1 VLRVV
6 NQDSAK
12 SHKNEASKSGQEASE
27 RTNNHKKIKG
37 INVYQH
43 VWISMFVTKADIKG
57 FIMERERIWEEILLL
72 IENRISKQ
80 VYDTWFSQSKLL
92 SIDGNKLQIEAPSKF
107 HRDWIK
113 EHHWATLCDVI
124 KEVTKR
130 DDIEIDFFVQP
141 QQQKKTSRIAK
152 DEKKDVREE
161 KISLFEKKYTFN
173 TFVVGPSNQFAHAAA
188 KAVADA
194 PGKAYNPLFIYS
206 GVGLGKTH
214 LVNAIGHYIQGKSPR
229 MKVAYL
235 SSEQF
240 TNELINRMSHQRM
253 EEFRQKY
260 RHMDILLI
268 DDIQFIAGKERTQE
282 EFFHT
287 FNTLYEA
294 QKQIV
299 LTSDRQPKEIPD
311 IEERLRSRFESG
323 LISDIQ
329 APDLETRIAILKK
342 KAEFWGIRLPD
353 DVAETL
359 ASIMKS
365 NIRELE
371 GGLVKLGAVSS
382 LTNTEITQ
390 EMARNELKYLI
401 DNREKII
408 TKELVQ
414 KLVADAFGVKTTDL
428 KSKRRTKAVV
438 LPRQVA
444 MYLCR
449 NFAGASLPEI
459 GAFFGGKDH
468 STVIHSCKVIEEKKE
483 KDPELR
489 AKIDLLIKQLKP

>member
-1 VLRVV
+1 M
-6 NQDSAK
+6 D
-12 SHKNEASKSGQEASE
+12 
-27 RTNNHKKIKG
+27 KIK
-37 INVYQH
+37 V
-43 VWISMFVTKADIKG
+43 
-57 FIMERERIWEEILLL
+57 WEEILLL
-72 IENRISKQ
+72 IENRMSKQ
-80 VYDTWFSQSKLL
+80 GYDTWFSQSKLH
-92 SIDGNKLQIEAPSKF
+92 SFEGNSLQIEVPSKF
-107 HRDWIK
+107 HRDMIK
-113 EHHWATLCDVI
+113 DRYWDVLSEVI

-130 DDIEIDFFVQP
+130 TDMEINFFVQP
-141 QQQKKTSRIAK
+141 QQTIKTVRQVKEEKKEGK
-152 DEKKDVREE
+152 DEKVGQ
-161 KISLFEKKYTFN
+161 LEKKYFFT
-173 TFVVGPSNQFAHAAA
+173 TFVIGPSNQFAHAAA

-194 PGKAYNPLFIYS
+194 PGRAYNPLFIYS

-214 LVNAIGHYIQGKSPR
+214 LLHAIGHHVQSKSPR

-240 TNELINRMSHQRM
+240 TNELINKMSHQRM

-260 RHMDILLI
+260 RNMDMLLI

-342 KAEFWGIRLPD
+342 KAEFWSIRLPD
-353 DVAETL
+353 DVAEFL
-359 ASIMKS
+359 ASMMKN

-390 EMARNELKYLI
+390 DLARNELKYLL
-401 DNREKII
+401 DNRDKVI
-408 TKELVQ
+408 TNELVQ
-414 KLVADAFGVKTTDL
+414 KFVAESFGAKIADL
-428 KSKRRTKAVV
+428 KSKRRTKTVV

-449 NFAGASLPEI
+449 SLAGTSLPEI
-459 GAFFGGKDH
+459 GNFFGGKDH
-468 STVIHSCKVIEEKKE
+468 STVIHAIKVIEEKKE
-483 KDPELR
+483 KDPALR
-489 AKIDLLIKQLKP
+489 ARIESLIRLIKS

>member
-1 VLRVV
+1 MDQNKV
-6 NQDSAK
+6 
-12 SHKNEASKSGQEASE
+12 
-27 RTNNHKKIKG
+27 
-37 INVYQH
+37 
-43 VWISMFVTKADIKG
+43 
-57 FIMERERIWEEILLL
+57 WEEILLL
-72 IENRISKQ
+72 IENRMSKQ
-80 VYDTWFSQSKLL
+80 GYDTWFGSSKLL
-92 SIDGNKLQIEAPSKF
+92 SFDGSRIVIEIQSKF

-113 EHHWATLCDVI
+113 EHYWDILTDVI
-124 KEVTKR
+124 REVAKR

-141 QQQKKTSRIAK
+141 QKKKPVQQAK
-152 DEKKDVREE
+152 EEKKEENREE
-161 KISLFEKKYTFN
+161 KTSTFEKKYTFN

-194 PGKAYNPLFIYS
+194 PGRAYNPLFIYS

-214 LVNAIGHYIQGKSPR
+214 LVNAIGHHIQSKSPR
-229 MKVAYL
+229 LKVAYL

-260 RHMDILLI
+260 RNMDVLLI

-287 FNTLYEA
+287 FNALYEA

-329 APDLETRIAILKK
+329 APDLETRIAILNK
-342 KAEFWGIRLPD
+342 KAEFWGIRLPA
-353 DVAETL
+353 DVGEFL
-359 ASIMKS
+359 ASMLKN

-390 EMARNELKYLI
+390 EMAKNELKYLL
-401 DNREKII
+401 DSRDKII
-408 TKELVQ
+408 TNELVQ
-414 KLVADAFGVKTTDL
+414 KVVAEAFGVKISDL

-449 NFAGASLPEI
+449 TMAGSSLPET

-468 STVIHSCKVIEEKKE
+468 STVIHACKVIEEKKE
-483 KDPELR
+483 KDPELK
-489 AKIDLLIKQLKP
+489 AKIEALIKQLKY

>member
-1 VLRVV
+1 MGL
-6 NQDSAK
+6 
-12 SHKNEASKSGQEASE
+12 
-27 RTNNHKKIKG
+27 
-37 INVYQH
+37 
-43 VWISMFVTKADIKG
+43 
-57 FIMERERIWEEILLL
+57 ERIWEEILLL
-72 IENRISKQ
+72 IENRISRQ
-80 VYDTWFSQSKLL
+80 GYDTWFSQSRLV
-92 SIDGNKLQIEAPSKF
+92 SMVGNKLVIEVPSKF

-113 EHHWATLCDVI
+113 EHHGITLTEVI
-124 KEVTKR
+124 KEVAKR
-130 DDIEIDFFVQP
+130 DDVEIEFFVPP
-141 QQQKKTSRIAK
+141 QQAARIVRPPK
-152 DEKKDVREE
+152 EEKKDVREI
-161 KISLFEKKYTFN
+161 KNGLFEKKYTFQ

-188 KAVADA
+188 KAVADS
-194 PGKAYNPLFIYS
+194 PGRAYNPLFIYS

-214 LVNAIGHYIQGKSPR
+214 LVNAIGHHVQSKSPR
-229 MKVAYL
+229 IRVAYL

-260 RHMDILLI
+260 RNMDILLI

-311 IEERLRSRFESG
+311 IEERLRSRFECG

-329 APDLETRIAILKK
+329 APDFETRIAILKK

-353 DVAETL
+353 DVAEFL
-359 ASIMKS
+359 ASIMKG

-390 EMARNELKYLI
+390 ELAKNELKYLI
-401 DNREKII
+401 DNREKVI
-408 TKELVQ
+408 TKDMVQ
-414 KLVADAFGVKTTDL
+414 KVVAEAFGIKATDL
-428 KSKRRTKAVV
+428 KSKRRTKTIV

-444 MYLCR
+444 MHLCR
-449 NFAGASLPEI
+449 LFAGSSLPEI

-468 STVIHSCKVIEEKKE
+468 STVIHACKVIEEKKE
-483 KDPELR
+483 KDPELK
-489 AKIDLLIKQLKP
+489 ATIELLIKQLKH

>member
-1 VLRVV
+1 M
-6 NQDSAK
+6 D
-12 SHKNEASKSGQEASE
+12 QE
-27 RTNNHKKIKG
+27 K
-37 INVYQH
+37 V
-43 VWISMFVTKADIKG
+43 
-57 FIMERERIWEEILLL
+57 WEEILLL
-72 IENRISKQ
+72 IENRMSKQ
-80 VYDTWFSQSKLL
+80 GYDTWFSQSKLL
-92 SIDGNKLQIEAPSKF
+92 SIEGNRLLIEVPSKF

-113 EHHWATLCDVI
+113 EHHWSTVTEVI
-124 KEVTKR
+124 REVTKR
-130 DDIEIDFFVQP
+130 DDMDIEFFVQP
-141 QQQKKTSRIAK
+141 KVAKKTTRHAK
-152 DEKKDVREE
+152 EEKKEGREE
-161 KISLFEKKYTFN
+161 KIGLFEKKYTFN

-194 PGKAYNPLFIYS
+194 PGRAYNPLFIYS

-214 LVNAIGHYIQGKSPR
+214 LINAIGHHIQGKSPR
-229 MKVAYL
+229 TKVAYL

-260 RHMDILLI
+260 RNMDVLLI

-287 FNTLYEA
+287 FNALYEA

-329 APDLETRIAILKK
+329 APDLETRIAILRK
-342 KAEFWGIRLPD
+342 KADFWSIRLPD
-353 DVAETL
+353 DVAHFL
-359 ASIMKS
+359 ASMMKN

-390 EMARNELKYLI
+390 ELAKNELKYLL
-401 DNREKII
+401 DSREKTI
-408 TKELVQ
+408 TNDLIQ
-414 KLVADAFGVKTTDL
+414 KIVAESFGVKISDL

-449 NFAGASLPEI
+449 TLANSSLPEI
-459 GAFFGGKDH
+459 GNFFGNRDH
-468 STVIHSCKVIEEKKE
+468 STVIHACKVTEEKKE
-483 KDPELR
+483 KDPDLK
-489 AKIDLLIKQLKP
+489 AKIDMLIRQIKH

>member
-1 VLRVV
+1 VDKYVCNQGGFNGVFMDQERV
-6 NQDSAK
+6 
-12 SHKNEASKSGQEASE
+12 
-27 RTNNHKKIKG
+27 
-37 INVYQH
+37 
-43 VWISMFVTKADIKG
+43 
-57 FIMERERIWEEILLL
+57 WEEILLL
-72 IENRISKQ
+72 IENRMSKQ
-80 VYDTWFSQSKLL
+80 GYDTWFSQSKLL
-92 SIDGNKLQIEAPSKF
+92 SIDGNRLVIEVPSKF

-113 EHHWATLCDVI
+113 EHHWNTLFDVI

-130 DDIEIDFFVQP
+130 SDIEIDFFVQP
-141 QQQKKTSRIAK
+141 QQPKKTQRQVK
-152 DEKKDVREE
+152 EEKKEGREE
-161 KISLFEKKYTFN
+161 KIGLFERKYTFN
-173 TFVVGPSNQFAHAAA
+173 NFVVGPSNQFAHAAA

-194 PGKAYNPLFIYS
+194 PGRAYNPLFIYS

-214 LVNAIGHYIQGKSPR
+214 LVNAIGHHIQSRSPR
-229 MKVAYL
+229 TKVAYL

-240 TNELINRMSHQRM
+240 TNELINKMSHQRM

-260 RHMDILLI
+260 RNMDILLI

-353 DVAETL
+353 DVAEFL
-359 ASIMKS
+359 ASMMKN

-390 EMARNELKYLI
+390 ELAQNELKYLL
-401 DNREKII
+401 DSREKVI
-408 TKELVQ
+408 TNELVQ
-414 KLVADAFGVKTTDL
+414 KIVAEVFGVKISDL

-449 NFAGASLPEI
+449 NQAGSSLPEI
-459 GAFFGGKDH
+459 GTFFGGKDH
-468 STVIHSCKVIEEKKE
+468 STVIHACKVIEEKKE

-489 AKIDLLIKQLKP
+489 ARIEMLIKQLKH

>member
-1 VLRVV
+1 MD
-6 NQDSAK
+6 Q
-12 SHKNEASKSGQEASE
+12 
-27 RTNNHKKIKG
+27 
-37 INVYQH
+37 
-43 VWISMFVTKADIKG
+43 
-57 FIMERERIWEEILLL
+57 ERIWEEILLL
-72 IENRISKQ
+72 IENRMSKQ
-80 VYDTWFSQSKLL
+80 GYDTWFSQSKLHSL
-92 SIDGNKLQIEAPSKF
+92 DGTRLLIEVPSKF
-107 HRDWIK
+107 HRDMIK
-113 EHHWATLCDVI
+113 DRYWESLNDVI
-124 KEVTKR
+124 REVTKR
-130 DDIEIDFFVQP
+130 QDMEIDFYVQP
-141 QQQKKTSRIAK
+141 QQAKKIVRQVK
-152 DEKKDVREE
+152 EEKKESKQE
-161 KISLFEKKYTFN
+161 NNIGLFEKKYTFS

-194 PGKAYNPLFIYS
+194 PGRAYNPLFIYS

-214 LVNAIGHYIQGKSPR
+214 LINAIGHHVQSKSPKT
-229 MKVAYL
+229 KVAYL

-240 TNELINRMSHQRM
+240 TNELINRISHQRM

-260 RHMDILLI
+260 RNMDLLLI

-287 FNTLYEA
+287 FNTLYES

-299 LTSDRQPKEIPD
+299 LTSDRQPKDIPD

-323 LISDIQ
+323 LIADIQ
-329 APDLETRIAILKK
+329 PPDLETRIAILRK
-342 KAEFWGIRLPD
+342 KADFWGIRLPD
-353 DVAETL
+353 DVAEFL
-359 ASIMKS
+359 ATMMKS

-390 EMARNELKYLI
+390 DLAKNELKHLL
-401 DNREKII
+401 DSRERII
-408 TKELVQ
+408 TNEHVQ
-414 KLVADAFGVKTTDL
+414 KIVAETFGVKISDL

-449 NFAGASLPEI
+449 TLVGSSLPETGI
-459 GAFFGGKDH
+459 FFGGKDH
-468 STVIHSCKVIEEKKE
+468 STVIHAIKVIEEKKE

-489 AKIDLLIKQLKP
+489 AKIEMLIKQLRH

>member
-1 VLRVV
+1 MDQERV
-6 NQDSAK
+6 
-12 SHKNEASKSGQEASE
+12 
-27 RTNNHKKIKG
+27 
-37 INVYQH
+37 
-43 VWISMFVTKADIKG
+43 
-57 FIMERERIWEEILLL
+57 WEEILLL
-72 IENRISKQ
+72 IENRMSKQ
-80 VYDTWFSQSKLL
+80 GYDTWFSQTKLL
-92 SIDGNKLQIEAPSKF
+92 SIDGNRLLIEVPSKF

-113 EHHWATLCDVI
+113 EHHWSNFCEVI
-124 KEVTKR
+124 REVTKR
-130 DDIEIDFFVQP
+130 EDMEIEFFVQP
-141 QQQKKTSRIAK
+141 QQVKKAVRQSKEENKNKIT
-152 DEKKDVREE
+152 EGREE
-161 KISLFEKKYTFN
+161 KISLFEKKYTFS

-194 PGKAYNPLFIYS
+194 PGRAYNPLFIYS

-214 LVNAIGHYIQGKSPR
+214 LVNAIGHHIQGKSPR
-229 MKVAYL
+229 TKVAYL

-260 RHMDILLI
+260 RNMDVLII

-287 FNTLYEA
+287 FNALYEA
-294 QKQIV
+294 QKQLV

-329 APDLETRIAILKK
+329 PPDLETRIAILKK
-342 KAEFWGIRLPD
+342 KADFWAIRLPD
-353 DVAETL
+353 DVAEFL
-359 ASIMKS
+359 ASMMKN

-390 EMARNELKYLI
+390 ELAKNELKYLI

-408 TKELVQ
+408 TNDLVQ
-414 KLVADAFGVKTTDL
+414 KVASESFGVKISDL

-449 NFAGASLPEI
+449 TLANSSLPEI
-459 GAFFGGKDH
+459 GHFFGGKDH
-468 STVIHSCKVIEEKKE
+468 STVIHACKVIEEKKE
-483 KDPELR
+483 NDSELR
-489 AKIDLLIKQLKP
+489 SRIEMLIRQIRY

>member
-1 VLRVV
+1 MDQSRV
-6 NQDSAK
+6 
-12 SHKNEASKSGQEASE
+12 
-27 RTNNHKKIKG
+27 
-37 INVYQH
+37 
-43 VWISMFVTKADIKG
+43 
-57 FIMERERIWEEILLL
+57 WEEILLL

-80 VYDTWFSQSKLL
+80 GYETWFGQSRLV
-92 SIDGNKLQIEAPSKF
+92 SFDGRRMMIEVPSKF

-113 EHHWATLCDVI
+113 EHYWDALKDI
-124 KEVTKR
+124 IAEVTKKP
-130 DDIEIDFFVQP
+130 DIEIDFFVEP
-141 QQQKKTSRIAK
+141 QRPAAQKPAKEEKKEAREDKTSA
-152 DEKKDVREE
+152 
-161 KISLFEKKYTFN
+161 LEKKYTFAN
-173 TFVVGPSNQFAHAAA
+173 FVVGPSNQFAHAAA
-188 KAVADA
+188 RAVADA
-194 PGKAYNPLFIYS
+194 PGRAYNPLFIYS

-214 LVNAIGHYIQGKSPR
+214 LLHAIGHHVQGRVPRTRVVYI
-229 MKVAYL
+229 

-260 RHMDILLI
+260 RNMEVLLI

-287 FNTLYEA
+287 FNTLYEN

-299 LTSDRQPKEIPD
+299 LSSDRQPKEIPD

-329 APDLETRIAILKK
+329 PPDLETRIAILKK

-353 DVAETL
+353 DVAQFL
-359 ASIMKS
+359 ATMVKG

-382 LTNTEITQ
+382 LTNTEITVDL
-390 EMARNELKYLI
+390 AKNELKYLI
-401 DNREKII
+401 DARDKVI
-408 TKELVQ
+408 TNELVQ
-414 KLVADAFGVKTTDL
+414 KVVAESFGVKISDL
-428 KSKRRTKAVV
+428 KSRRRTRAVV

-449 NFAGASLPEI
+449 TVAGSSLPET
-459 GAFFGGKDH
+459 GSFFGGKDH
-468 STVIHSCKVIEEKKE
+468 STVIHACKVIEEKKE
-483 KDPELR
+483 KDLELKAR
-489 AKIDLLIKQLKP
+489 IEALIRQLRS

>member
-1 VLRVV
+1 MDQERV
-6 NQDSAK
+6 
-12 SHKNEASKSGQEASE
+12 
-27 RTNNHKKIKG
+27 
-37 INVYQH
+37 
-43 VWISMFVTKADIKG
+43 
-57 FIMERERIWEEILLL
+57 WEEILLL
-72 IENRISKQ
+72 IENRMSKQ
-80 VYDTWFSQSKLL
+80 GYDTWFSQSKLL
-92 SIDGNKLQIEAPSKF
+92 SIDGNRLLIEVPSKF

-113 EHHWATLCDVI
+113 EHHWNTLTEVI
-124 KEVTKR
+124 REVTKR
-130 DDIEIDFFVQP
+130 DDMEIDFFVQP
-141 QQQKKTSRIAK
+141 KVAKKAARQTK
-152 DEKKDVREE
+152 EEKKEGREE
-161 KISLFEKKYTFN
+161 KLGLFEKKYTFN

-194 PGKAYNPLFIYS
+194 PGRAYNPLFIYS

-214 LVNAIGHYIQGKSPR
+214 LINAIGHHIQSKSPR

-260 RHMDILLI
+260 RNMDILLI

-287 FNTLYEA
+287 FNALYEA

-329 APDLETRIAILKK
+329 PPDLETRIAILRK
-342 KAEFWGIRLPD
+342 KADFWSIRLPD
-353 DVAETL
+353 EVAHFL
-359 ASIMKS
+359 ASMMKS

-390 EMARNELKYLI
+390 ELAKNELKYLL
-401 DNREKII
+401 DSREKTI
-408 TKELVQ
+408 TNELVQ
-414 KLVADAFGVKTTDL
+414 KIVAESFGVKISDL

-449 NFAGASLPEI
+449 NFANASLPEI
-459 GAFFGGKDH
+459 GNFFGGRDH
-468 STVIHSCKVIEEKKE
+468 STVIHACKVIEEKKE
-483 KDPELR
+483 KDLDLKAKMEMLIRQLR
-489 AKIDLLIKQLKP
+489 R

>member
-1 VLRVV
+1 M
-6 NQDSAK
+6 D
-12 SHKNEASKSGQEASE
+12 QE
-27 RTNNHKKIKG
+27 K
-37 INVYQH
+37 V
-43 VWISMFVTKADIKG
+43 
-57 FIMERERIWEEILLL
+57 WEEILLL
-72 IENRISKQ
+72 IENRMSKQ
-80 VYDTWFSQSKLL
+80 GYDTWFSQSKLL
-92 SIDGNKLQIEAPSKF
+92 SIEGNRLLIEVPSKF

-113 EHHWATLCDVI
+113 EHHWSTVTEVI
-124 KEVTKR
+124 REVTKR
-130 DDIEIDFFVQP
+130 DDMDIEFFVQP
-141 QQQKKTSRIAK
+141 KVAKKTTRHAK
-152 DEKKDVREE
+152 EEKKEGREE
-161 KISLFEKKYTFN
+161 KIGLFEKKYTFN

-194 PGKAYNPLFIYS
+194 PGRAYNPLFIYS

-214 LVNAIGHYIQGKSPR
+214 LINAIGHHIQGKSPR
-229 MKVAYL
+229 TKVAYL

-260 RHMDILLI
+260 RNMDVLLI

-287 FNTLYEA
+287 FNALYEA

-329 APDLETRIAILKK
+329 APDLETRIAILRK
-342 KAEFWGIRLPD
+342 KADFWSIRLPD
-353 DVAETL
+353 DVAHFL
-359 ASIMKS
+359 ASMMKS

-390 EMARNELKYLI
+390 ELAKNELKYLL
-401 DNREKII
+401 DSREKTI
-408 TKELVQ
+408 TNDLIQ
-414 KLVADAFGVKTTDL
+414 KVVAESFGVKISDL

-449 NFAGASLPEI
+449 TLANSSLPEI
-459 GAFFGGKDH
+459 GNFFGGRDH
-468 STVIHSCKVIEEKKE
+468 STVIHACKVTEEKKE
-483 KDPELR
+483 KDPDLK
-489 AKIDLLIKQLKP
+489 AKIEMLIRQIKH

>member
-1 VLRVV
+1 
-6 NQDSAK
+6 
-12 SHKNEASKSGQEASE
+12 
-27 RTNNHKKIKG
+27 
-37 INVYQH
+37 
-43 VWISMFVTKADIKG
+43 MFVTVAG
-57 FIMERERIWEEILLL
+57 FRGVFGVSMDQERIWEEILLL
-72 IENRISKQ
+72 IENRMSKQ
-80 VYDTWFSQSKLL
+80 GYDTWFSSSKLL
-92 SIDGNKLQIEAPSKF
+92 SIDGNKLLIEVPSKF

-113 EHHWATLCDVI
+113 EHHWATLSDVI
-124 KEVTKR
+124 REVTKKP
-130 DDIEIDFFVQP
+130 DMEIDFFVPP
-141 QQQKKTSRIAK
+141 QQLKKAVRQTK
-152 DEKKDVREE
+152 EEKKEGREE
-161 KISLFEKKYTFN
+161 KIGLFEKKYTFN
-173 TFVVGPSNQFAHAAA
+173 AFVVGPSNQFAHAAA

-194 PGKAYNPLFIYS
+194 PGRAYNPLFIYS

-214 LVNAIGHYIQGKSPR
+214 LVTAIGHHIQSRSPR
-229 MKVAYL
+229 TKVAYL

-260 RHMDILLI
+260 RNMDILLI

-287 FNTLYEA
+287 FNALYEA

-342 KAEFWGIRLPD
+342 KSDFWGIRLPD
-353 DVAETL
+353 DVAEFL
-359 ASIMKS
+359 ASLMKN

-382 LTNTEITQ
+382 LTNQEITQ
-390 EMARNELKYLI
+390 ELAKNELKYLL

-408 TKELVQ
+408 TNELIQ
-414 KLVADAFGVKTTDL
+414 KIVAESFSVKISDL

-444 MYLCR
+444 MFLCR
-449 NFAGASLPEI
+449 NLANSSFPEI
-459 GAFFGGKDH
+459 GNFFGGKDH
-468 STVIHSCKVIEEKKE
+468 STVIHAVKVIEEKKE

-489 AKIDLLIKQLKP
+489 ARIEMLIRQIKH

>member
-1 VLRVV
+1 M
-6 NQDSAK
+6 D
-12 SHKNEASKSGQEASE
+12 QE
-27 RTNNHKKIKG
+27 K
-37 INVYQH
+37 V
-43 VWISMFVTKADIKG
+43 
-57 FIMERERIWEEILLL
+57 WEEILLL
-72 IENRISKQ
+72 IENRMTKQ
-80 VYDTWFSQSKLL
+80 VFDTWFSQSKLH
-92 SIDGNKLQIEAPSKF
+92 SIDGSKLLIEVPSKF

-113 EHHWATLCDVI
+113 EHHWSTISDVI
-124 KEVTKR
+124 REVTKR
-130 DDIEIDFFVQP
+130 DDCEIEFYVQP
-141 QQQKKTSRIAK
+141 QLLKKVARHTK
-152 DEKKDVREE
+152 EE
-161 KISLFEKKYTFN
+161 KSDGRVDKPSLFEKKYTFN
-173 TFVVGPSNQFAHAAA
+173 NFVVGPSNQFAHAAA

-194 PGKAYNPLFIYS
+194 PGRTYNPLFIYS

-214 LVNAIGHYIQGKSPR
+214 LVNAIGHQIQSKWPR

-240 TNELINRMSHQRM
+240 TNELINKMSHQRM

-260 RHMDILLI
+260 RNMDVLII

-329 APDLETRIAILKK
+329 LPDLETRIAILKK
-342 KAEFWGIRLPD
+342 KADFWGIRLPD
-353 DVAETL
+353 DVAEFL
-359 ASIMKS
+359 ASMMKS

-390 EMARNELKYLI
+390 ELAKSELKHLL
-401 DNREKII
+401 DAREKIVTNDHI
-408 TKELVQ
+408 Q
-414 KLVADAFGVKTTDL
+414 KVVAESFGIKVADL
-428 KSKRRTKAVV
+428 KSKRRTKTVI
-438 LPRQVA
+438 LPRQLA

-449 NFAGASLPEI
+449 HLANSSLPEI
-459 GAFFGGKDH
+459 GRAFGGKDH
-468 STVIHSCKVIEEKKE
+468 STVIHACKVVEEKKE
-483 KDPELR
+483 KDPDVK
-489 AKIDLLIKQLKP
+489 AKIEMLIRQLKH

>member
-1 VLRVV
+1 
-6 NQDSAK
+6 
-12 SHKNEASKSGQEASE
+12 
-27 RTNNHKKIKG
+27 
-37 INVYQH
+37 
-43 VWISMFVTKADIKG
+43 MFVTNADFHGISGYDMDQEK
-57 FIMERERIWEEILLL
+57 IWEEILLL
-72 IENRISKQ
+72 IENRMSKQ
-80 VYDTWFSQSKLL
+80 GYETWFGQSKLL
-92 SIDGNKLQIEAPSKF
+92 SIEGSKLLIEVPSKF

-113 EHHWATLCDVI
+113 DKHWVTLSEVI
-124 KEVTKR
+124 REVTKR
-130 DDIEIDFFVQP
+130 DDVEIEFFVQP
-141 QQQKKTSRIAK
+141 QLTNKTVRQSKEERQ
-152 DEKKDVREE
+152 EGREE
-161 KISLFEKKYTFN
+161 KTGLFEKKYTFN

-194 PGKAYNPLFIYS
+194 PGRAYNPLFIYS

-214 LVNAIGHYIQGKSPR
+214 LVNAIGHHIQSKSPR
-229 MKVAYL
+229 TKVAYL

-253 EEFRQKY
+253 DEFRQKY
-260 RHMDILLI
+260 RNMDVLLL

-287 FNTLYEA
+287 FNALYEA

-342 KAEFWGIRLPD
+342 KSDFWGIRLPD
-353 DVAETL
+353 DVAEFL
-359 ASIMKS
+359 ASMMKN

-390 EMARNELKYLI
+390 ELAKNELKYLL
-401 DNREKII
+401 DSREKII
-408 TKELVQ
+408 TNELVQ
-414 KLVADAFGVKTTDL
+414 KIVAESFGVKVSDL

-449 NFAGASLPEI
+449 SLANSSLPEI
-459 GAFFGGKDH
+459 GNFFGGKDH
-468 STVIHSCKVIEEKKE
+468 STVIHACKVIDEKKE
-483 KDPELR
+483 NDPELR
-489 AKIDLLIKQLKP
+489 ARIEMLIRQIKH

>member
-1 VLRVV
+1 MDQIRV
-6 NQDSAK
+6 
-12 SHKNEASKSGQEASE
+12 
-27 RTNNHKKIKG
+27 
-37 INVYQH
+37 
-43 VWISMFVTKADIKG
+43 
-57 FIMERERIWEEILLL
+57 WEEILLL
-72 IENRISKQ
+72 IENRVSKQ
-80 VYDTWFSQSKLL
+80 GYDTWFGQSKLL
-92 SIDGNKLQIEAPSKF
+92 SFDSNRMVVEVPSKF

-113 EHHWATLCDVI
+113 EHYGETLSDII
-124 KEVTKR
+124 KEVTKKQE
-130 DDIEIDFFVQP
+130 IEIDFFVP
-141 QQQKKTSRIAK
+141 PQQKKTTHQAK
-152 DEKKDVREE
+152 EEKKEEREE
-161 KISLFEKKYTFN
+161 KSRHLERKYTFS
-173 TFVVGPSNQFAHAAA
+173 TFVIGPSNQFAHAAA
-188 KAVADA
+188 RAVADA
-194 PGKAYNPLFIYS
+194 PGRSYNPLFIYS

-214 LVNAIGHYIQGKSPR
+214 LLNAIGHHIQSKAPKTK
-229 MKVAYL
+229 MAYL

-240 TNELINRMSHQRM
+240 TNELINSMSHQRM

-260 RHMDILLI
+260 RHMDMLLI

-342 KAEFWGIRLPD
+342 KAEFWAIRLPD
-353 DVAETL
+353 DVAEFL
-359 ASIMKS
+359 ATIMKN

-390 EMARNELKYLI
+390 EMAKNELKYLI
-401 DNREKII
+401 DSRDKII
-408 TKELVQ
+408 TSDLVQ
-414 KLVADAFGVKTTDL
+414 KVVAESFGVKISDL
-428 KSKRRTKAVV
+428 KSKRRTKTVV

-449 NFAGASLPEI
+449 TLVGSSLPET
-459 GAFFGGKDH
+459 GQFFGGRDH
-468 STVIHSCKVIEEKKE
+468 STVIHSCRVIDEKKE

-489 AKIDLLIKQLKP
+489 AKIDMLIKQLTS

>member
-1 VLRVV
+1 MDQERV
-6 NQDSAK
+6 
-12 SHKNEASKSGQEASE
+12 
-27 RTNNHKKIKG
+27 
-37 INVYQH
+37 
-43 VWISMFVTKADIKG
+43 
-57 FIMERERIWEEILLL
+57 WEEILLL
-72 IENRISKQ
+72 IENRMSKQ
-80 VYDTWFSQSKLL
+80 GYDTWFSQSKLL
-92 SIDGNKLQIEAPSKF
+92 SIDGNRLLIEVPSKF

-113 EHHWATLCDVI
+113 EHHWGTLSDVI
-124 KEVTKR
+124 REVTKKE
-130 DDIEIDFFVQP
+130 DMEIEFFVQP
-141 QQQKKTSRIAK
+141 QQVKKSVRQSK
-152 DEKKDVREE
+152 EEKKDGHEE
-161 KISLFEKKYTFN
+161 KIGLFEKKYTFN

-194 PGKAYNPLFIYS
+194 PGRAYNPLFIYS

-214 LVNAIGHYIQGKSPR
+214 LINAIGHYIQGKSPR
-229 MKVAYL
+229 TKVAYL

-260 RHMDILLI
+260 RNMDVLII

-287 FNTLYEA
+287 FNALYEA

-329 APDLETRIAILKK
+329 PPDLETRIAILKK
-342 KAEFWGIRLPD
+342 KADFWGIRLPD
-353 DVAETL
+353 DVAEFL
-359 ASIMKS
+359 AAMMKS

-382 LTNTEITQ
+382 LTNSEITQ
-390 EMARNELKYLI
+390 ELAKNELKYLI
-401 DNREKII
+401 DNRDKII
-408 TKELVQ
+408 TNDLVQ
-414 KLVADAFGVKTTDL
+414 KFVAESFGVKISDL

-449 NFAGASLPEI
+449 TMANSSLPEI
-459 GAFFGGKDH
+459 GNFFGGKDH
-468 STVIHSCKVIEEKKE
+468 STVIHACKVIEEKKE
-483 KDPELR
+483 KDAELR
-489 AKIDLLIKQLKP
+489 SRIELLIKQIKR

>member
-1 VLRVV
+1 M
-6 NQDSAK
+6 D
-12 SHKNEASKSGQEASE
+12 QE
-27 RTNNHKKIKG
+27 K
-37 INVYQH
+37 
-43 VWISMFVTKADIKG
+43 
-57 FIMERERIWEEILLL
+57 IWEEILLL
-72 IENRISKQ
+72 IENRMSKQ
-80 VYDTWFSQSKLL
+80 GYDTWFSQSKLR
-92 SIDGNKLQIEAPSKF
+92 SVDGNRLLIEVPSKF

-113 EHHWATLCDVI
+113 EHHWATLSDVI
-124 KEVTKR
+124 REVTKR
-130 DDIEIDFFVQP
+130 EDVEIDFFVQP
-141 QQQKKTSRIAK
+141 QQAKKTTRQPK
-152 DEKKDVREE
+152 EEKKEGREE
-161 KISLFEKKYTFN
+161 KTGLFERKYTFS

-188 KAVADA
+188 KAAADA
-194 PGKAYNPLFIYS
+194 PGRAYNPLFIYS

-214 LVNAIGHYIQGKSPR
+214 LINAIGHHVQSRSPKT
-229 MKVAYL
+229 KVAYL

-260 RHMDILLI
+260 RNIDILLI

-287 FNTLYEA
+287 FNALYEA

-342 KAEFWGIRLPD
+342 KADFWGIRLPD
-353 DVAETL
+353 DVAEFL
-359 ASIMKS
+359 ASMMKN

-390 EMARNELKYLI
+390 ELAKNELKHLI

-408 TKELVQ
+408 SNELVQ
-414 KLVADAFGVKTTDL
+414 KIVAESYGIKISDL
-428 KSKRRTKAVV
+428 KSKRRTKTVV

-449 NFAGASLPEI
+449 NLANASLPEI
-459 GAFFGGKDH
+459 GNFFGGKDH
-468 STVIHSCKVIEEKKE
+468 STVIHAIKVIEEKKG
-483 KDPELR
+483 KDADLR
-489 AKIDLLIKQLKP
+489 ARIEMLIKQLKY

>member
-1 VLRVV
+1 
-6 NQDSAK
+6 
-12 SHKNEASKSGQEASE
+12 
-27 RTNNHKKIKG
+27 
-37 INVYQH
+37 
-43 VWISMFVTKADIKG
+43 MFVTGVVFRCIIGVLLGNRMDQEK
-57 FIMERERIWEEILLL
+57 IWEEILLL
-72 IENRISKQ
+72 IENRMSKQ
-80 VYDTWFSQSKLL
+80 GYDTWFSQSKLL
-92 SIDGNKLQIEAPSKF
+92 SVDGNRLLIEVPSKF

-113 EHHWATLCDVI
+113 EHHWGTLSDVI
-124 KEVTKR
+124 REVTKR
-130 DDIEIDFFVQP
+130 EDVEIDFFVQP
-141 QQQKKTSRIAK
+141 QPVKKTTRQPK
-152 DEKKDVREE
+152 EEKKEGREE
-161 KISLFEKKYTFN
+161 KAGLFERKYTFS

-188 KAVADA
+188 KAAADA
-194 PGKAYNPLFIYS
+194 PGRAYNPLFIYS

-214 LVNAIGHYIQGKSPR
+214 LINAIGHHVQSRSPKT
-229 MKVAYL
+229 KVAYL

-260 RHMDILLI
+260 RNIDILLI

-287 FNTLYEA
+287 FNALYEA

-342 KAEFWGIRLPD
+342 KADFWGIRLPD
-353 DVAETL
+353 DVAEFL
-359 ASIMKS
+359 ASMMKN

-390 EMARNELKYLI
+390 ELAKNELKHLI
-401 DNREKII
+401 DSREKII
-408 TKELVQ
+408 TNELVQ
-414 KLVADAFGVKTTDL
+414 KIVAESYGVKISDL
-428 KSKRRTKAVV
+428 KSKRRTKTIV

-449 NFAGASLPEI
+449 NLANSSLPEI
-459 GAFFGGKDH
+459 GNFFGGKDH
-468 STVIHSCKVIEEKKE
+468 STVIHAVKVIEEKKE
-483 KDPELR
+483 KDADLR
-489 AKIDLLIKQLKP
+489 ARIEMLIRQLKY

>member
-1 VLRVV
+1 MDQNRVW
-6 NQDSAK
+6 D
-12 SHKNEASKSGQEASE
+12 
-27 RTNNHKKIKG
+27 
-37 INVYQH
+37 
-43 VWISMFVTKADIKG
+43 
-57 FIMERERIWEEILLL
+57 EILLL
-72 IENRISKQ
+72 IENRMSKQ
-80 VYDTWFSQSKLL
+80 GYETWFSQSKLVSL
-92 SIDGNKLQIEAPSKF
+92 DSNKMMIEVPSKF

-113 EHHWATLCDVI
+113 EHHWGTLTDVI

-130 DDIEIDFFVQP
+130 EDMEIDFFVQP
-141 QQQKKTSRIAK
+141 QQQKKPVRQTK
-152 DEKKDVREE
+152 EEKKEGREE
-161 KISLFEKKYTFN
+161 KPSVLEKKYTFN
-173 TFVVGPSNQFAHAAA
+173 TFVVGPSNQFAHASAR
-188 KAVADA
+188 AVADA
-194 PGKAYNPLFIYS
+194 PGRAYNPLFIYS

-214 LVNAIGHYIQGKSPR
+214 LLHAIGHHVQGKSPR

-240 TNELINRMSHQRM
+240 TNELINKMSHQRM

-260 RHMDILLI
+260 RNMDVLLI

-299 LTSDRQPKEIPD
+299 LTSDRQPKDIPD

-323 LISDIQ
+323 LIADIQ

-353 DVAETL
+353 DVAEFL
-359 ASIMKS
+359 ATMMKN

-401 DNREKII
+401 DSKDKVI

-414 KLVADAFGVKTTDL
+414 KVVSESFGVKISDL
-428 KSKRRTKAVV
+428 KSKRRTRTVV
-438 LPRQVA
+438 LPRQAA

-449 NFAGASLPEI
+449 TLAGSSLPEI

-468 STVIHSCKVIEEKKE
+468 STVIHACKVIEEKKE

-489 AKIDLLIKQLKP
+489 AKIELLIKQLTS

>member
-1 VLRVV
+1 MEQERV
-6 NQDSAK
+6 
-12 SHKNEASKSGQEASE
+12 
-27 RTNNHKKIKG
+27 
-37 INVYQH
+37 
-43 VWISMFVTKADIKG
+43 
-57 FIMERERIWEEILLL
+57 WEETLLL

-92 SIDGNKLQIEAPSKF
+92 SIDGNKVLIEVPSKF

-113 EHHWATLCDVI
+113 EHHWGTFCDVI
-124 KEVTKR
+124 KEVMKQE
-130 DDIEIDFFVQP
+130 DVLIEFFVQP
-141 QQQKKTSRIAK
+141 QQMKKATHQAK
-152 DEKKDVREE
+152 EEKREGREE
-161 KISLFEKKYTFN
+161 KISLFEKKYTFS

-194 PGKAYNPLFIYS
+194 PGRAYNPLFIYS

-214 LVNAIGHYIQGKSPR
+214 LVTAIGHHIQGKTPR

-260 RHMDILLI
+260 RNMDILLI

-287 FNTLYEA
+287 FNALYEA

-329 APDLETRIAILKK
+329 PPDLETRIAILKK
-342 KAEFWGIRLPD
+342 KAEIWGIRLPD
-353 DVAETL
+353 DVAEFL
-359 ASIMKS
+359 ATVMKS

-390 EMARNELKYLI
+390 ELAKNELKYLI
-401 DNREKII
+401 DNRDRVI
-408 TKELVQ
+408 TKDFIQ
-414 KLVADAFGVKTTDL
+414 KLTADAFGVKITDM

-449 NFAGASLPEI
+449 NFAGASFPEI
-459 GAFFGGKDH
+459 GNFFGGKDH
-468 STVIHSCKVIEEKKE
+468 STVIHACKVIEEKKE

-489 AKIDLLIKQLKP
+489 AKIDMLIKQLTP

>member
-1 VLRVV
+1 MDQERV
-6 NQDSAK
+6 
-12 SHKNEASKSGQEASE
+12 
-27 RTNNHKKIKG
+27 
-37 INVYQH
+37 
-43 VWISMFVTKADIKG
+43 
-57 FIMERERIWEEILLL
+57 WEEILLL
-72 IENRISKQ
+72 IENRMSKQ
-80 VYDTWFSQSKLL
+80 GYDTWFSQSKLHSL
-92 SIDGNKLQIEAPSKF
+92 DGNRLLIEVPSKF
-107 HRDWIK
+107 HRDMIK
-113 EHHWATLCDVI
+113 DRYWEILTEVI
-124 KEVTKR
+124 KEVAKR
-130 DDIEIDFFVQP
+130 DDMEIDFFVQP
-141 QQQKKTSRIAK
+141 QLAKKAVQQVKE
-152 DEKKDVREE
+152 EKKEGREE
-161 KISLFEKKYTFN
+161 RVGLFERKYTFSN
-173 TFVVGPSNQFAHAAA
+173 YVVGPSNQFAHAAA
-188 KAVADA
+188 KAVADT
-194 PGKAYNPLFIYS
+194 PGRTYNPLFIYS

-214 LVNAIGHYIQGKSPR
+214 LINAIGHHVQSKSPR
-229 MKVAYL
+229 IKVAYL

-240 TNELINRMSHQRM
+240 TNELINRISHQRM

-260 RHMDILLI
+260 RNMDLLLI

-299 LTSDRQPKEIPD
+299 LTSDRQPKDIPD

-323 LISDIQ
+323 LIADIQ

-342 KAEFWGIRLPD
+342 KADFWGIRLPD
-353 DVAETL
+353 DVAEYL
-359 ASIMKS
+359 ATMMKT

-390 EMARNELKYLI
+390 ELAKNELKHLLES
-401 DNREKII
+401 RERVI
-408 TKELVQ
+408 TNELVQ
-414 KLVADAFGVKTTDL
+414 KVVAESFGVKVSDL

-449 NFAGASLPEI
+449 TLVGSSLPET
-459 GAFFGGKDH
+459 GNFFGGKDH
-468 STVIHSCKVIEEKKE
+468 STVIHAIKVIEVKKE

-489 AKIDLLIKQLKP
+489 AKIEMLIKQLKH